1 MGGIEWLKVE
11 KNDLKSEIQRLSKER
26 EANQSIE
33 EDNFVFEK
41 RIFAVTQRL
50 AFEQRR
56 QIALSD
62 NIRAIAAVSWLL
74 AMLSKKLE
82 WKDLKREG
90 LRKEAKETRWKLE
103 EQIFAEKQKVKELSV
118 EYEKLKKE
126 KEEERKK
133 EKQNA
138 TDVGVQIK
146 TLRTALMKRLSIILK
161 KEVKKDHPV
170 QGFQNN
176 YKEIQEMYMGK

>member
-1 MGGIEWLKVE
+1 MGRIEWLKVE

-62 NIRAIAAVSWLL
+62 NMTQLQLL
-74 AMLSKKLE
+74 YFRTNGA
-82 WKDLKREG
+82 R

-103 EQIFAEKQKVKELSV
+103 EQIFAKKQKVKELSV

-133 EKQNA
+133 EKQNS

-146 TLRTALMKRLSIILK
+146 TLRTALMKRPSIILK

-170 QGFQNN
+170 KGFQNN